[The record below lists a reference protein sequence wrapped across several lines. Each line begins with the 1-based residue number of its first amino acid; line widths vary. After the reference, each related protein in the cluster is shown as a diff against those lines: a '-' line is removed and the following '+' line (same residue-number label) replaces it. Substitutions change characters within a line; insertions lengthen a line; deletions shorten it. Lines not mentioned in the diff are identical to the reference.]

1 MKRRIAG
8 ILAVAAVALLSIVAA
23 ADELRTISVVT
34 PGTPARWSAA
44 SGGLMKLF
52 DPFGDEDKAALLKRL
67 AKEDRFELAKRM
79 QQHLLEA
86 LANRGQ
92 VALPLLV
99 SRPAELAPGPLARDR
114 LPETALPGALL
125 DVSIEWFGVYRPGAF
140 DAYRPMLSVSYRVL
154 GPRGS
159 LERGTRR
166 VYYNVAPGDRPKG
179 GEAVE
184 PDTECVWKSFDEM
197 SKERQR
203 LWGCMDVA
211 LERVAGRIGDRVA
224 GDR

>member
-1 MKRRIAG
+1 VKRPIVGTLAAAALAVVAG
-8 ILAVAAVALLSIVAA
+8 IAA
-23 ADELRTISVVT
+23 ADELKTISVVT

-79 QQHLLEA
+79 QQHMLEA

-92 VALPLLV
+92 VALPLVV

-114 LPETALPGALL
+114 LPQTALPGALL
-125 DVSIEWFGVYRPGAF
+125 DLAVEWFGVYRPGAF
-140 DAYRPMLSVSYRVL
+140 DAYQPMLSVSYRLL

-166 VYYNVAPGDRPKG
+166 LYYNVAPGDRPKG
-179 GEAVE
+179 GETVE
-184 PDTECVWKSFDEM
+184 PGTECTWKSFDEM

-203 LWGCMDVA
+203 LWGCMDAA
-211 LERVAGRIGDRVA
+211 LEKVAARIGDRIV
-224 GDR
+224 GGH